1 MTRPSWRQALDTLGE
16 AIRFFGRNYPVV
28 FGFGV
33 LASIQ
38 RAGSVLFGDQL
49 PAAANLAGEV
59 FTLGVR
65 AAFVAWLGWRLLARE
80 PEGSS
85 FPESA
90 RRIGRGLVASWR
102 VQLWHAGYLLALTLI
117 FNNLLEGVGPLLVP
131 ASAQDLFWAAL
142 LAIKNVTIIPFCMI
156 WLIMILRRALRGA
169 AATPRPA
176 PESVRPRS

>member
-16 AIRFFGRNYPVV
+16 AIRFFGRNYPIV
-28 FGFGV
+28 FGFGI

-38 RAGSVLFGDQL
+38 RAGSVLFGDQF
-49 PAAANLAGEV
+49 PAAANLAGEL
-59 FTLGVR
+59 FTFGVR
-65 AAFVAWLGWRLLARE
+65 AAFVTWLGWRLLVRA
-80 PEGSS
+80 PGWPS
-85 FPESA
+85 FTEAA
-90 RRIGRGLVASWR
+90 RRSGRGLAASWR

-142 LAIKNVTIIPFCMI
+142 LAIKNVTIIPFCLI
-156 WLIMILRRALRGA
+156 WLIMILRRALREA
-169 AATPRPA
+169 AATPQPA